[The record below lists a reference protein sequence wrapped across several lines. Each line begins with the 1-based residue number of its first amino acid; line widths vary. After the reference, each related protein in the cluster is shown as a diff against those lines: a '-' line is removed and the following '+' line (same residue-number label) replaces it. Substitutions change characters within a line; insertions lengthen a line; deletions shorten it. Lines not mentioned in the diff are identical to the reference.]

1 MEFAR
6 SSKAILAVDKVSV
19 LSNVPLS
26 FKRNK
31 IDERL
36 TLTRVLDDFSSRVI
50 DSDEDGSSTSVGASD
65 AGSVVSI
72 EPLVNVCMI
81 QS

>member
-50 DSDEDGSSTSVGASD
+50 DSDEDGSSTSLDASD

>member
-6 SSKAILAVDKVSV
+6 SSKAMLAVDKVSV

-50 DSDEDGSSTSVGASD
+50 DSDEDGSSTSLDASD

>member
-6 SSKAILAVDKVSV
+6 SSKAMLAVDKVSV

-26 FKRNK
+26 FKRIK

-50 DSDEDGSSTSVGASD
+50 DSDEDGSSTSLDASD

>member
-1 MEFAR
+1 M
-6 SSKAILAVDKVSV
+6 LAVDKVSV

-50 DSDEDGSSTSVGASD
+50 DSDEDGSSTSLDASD